1 MKRRTGI
8 IFALASLAFFALQ
21 GSAAPGVVKH
31 QQGHGPDST
40 VGAVYFETN
49 SPGTNYI
56 QVLYR
61 EPDGQLRTGPAVST
75 GGAGTNQASPFAKYG
90 FALLDS
96 ANSVVLSDNGKYLF
110 AVNAGDNSVSSFVVH
125 PHGMIT
131 LASHVP
137 SGGVLPVSVATEK
150 KGKDRLVYVVNEW
163 SGTIQGYTVG
173 EDGKLNALAGSNRTL
188 ATGTLGAAAM
198 IGFDATGTQ
207 LTVTERG
214 AILDPV
220 ALTFIGS
227 GPDLIDTF
235 KMGSNGLPGAEVA
248 NPSVGEDPFG
258 FIYTNSDHLFMTDSG
273 VFGTV
278 TSYSLNTGNGHLAPL
293 DHTAAGGS
301 APCWVVLSNDEKHA
315 WVTNS
320 LTASVSSFALG
331 RDGSITLQGVVPTTN
346 NSALDEGASRDG
358 RYLYV
363 ISTFVA
369 GTVFQSTSVDIYRTS
384 PDGSLTHIGNT
395 GTLPWRGASGLAAS

>member
-8 IFALASLAFFALQ
+8 IFALASLAFFAVQ
-21 GSAAPGVVKH
+21 GSAAAKH
-31 QQGHGPDST
+31 AEGDGGHPT

-49 SPGTNYI
+49 SPGTNYV

-61 EPDGQLRTGPAVST
+61 EPDGQLRTGPAVAT

-125 PHGMIT
+125 PHGNIT

-173 EDGKLNALAGSNRTL
+173 EDGTLTALAGSNRTL
-188 ATGTLGAAAM
+188 ATGTHGAAAM
-198 IGFDATGTQ
+198 IGFDSTGTQ
-207 LTVTERG
+207 LTVSERG
-214 AILDPV
+214 AIFDPV
-220 ALTFIGS
+220 ALNFIGS

-278 TSYSLNTGNGHLAPL
+278 SSYSLDAGNGHVTPL
-293 DHTAAGGS
+293 DHTGAGGS
-301 APCWVVLSNDEKHA
+301 APCWVVLSKDEKHA

-320 LTASVSSFALG
+320 LTESVSSFAFG
-331 RDGSITLQGVVPTTN
+331 RDGSLTLQGVVPATN

-363 ISTFVA
+363 ISSFVA

-395 GTLPWRGASGLAAS
+395 GTLPWPGASGLAAS